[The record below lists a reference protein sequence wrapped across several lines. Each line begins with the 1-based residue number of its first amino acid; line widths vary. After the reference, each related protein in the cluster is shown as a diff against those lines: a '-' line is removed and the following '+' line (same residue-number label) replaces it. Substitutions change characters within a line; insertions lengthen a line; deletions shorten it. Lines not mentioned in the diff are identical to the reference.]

1 MIKVYLYIV
10 VQTQHIGVQW
20 SAGYKIVLSLAL
32 FKLEILDDL
41 WITNKNKKNSKWLLT
56 DEIRADKIVQNYR
69 FGIGLEVTTN
79 KKKFLDLWQNYG
91 AIWRLAKLESTLQK
105 LIKKAL
111 KKAVSLC
118 YRLVNNR
125 HMLCV

>member
-1 MIKVYLYIV
+1 
-10 VQTQHIGVQW
+10 
-20 SAGYKIVLSLAL
+20 
-32 FKLEILDDL
+32 
-41 WITNKNKKNSKWLLT
+41 
-56 DEIRADKIVQNYR
+56 VQNYR

-111 KKAVSLC
+111 KKAVSMC
-118 YRLVNNR
+118 YRLINNR